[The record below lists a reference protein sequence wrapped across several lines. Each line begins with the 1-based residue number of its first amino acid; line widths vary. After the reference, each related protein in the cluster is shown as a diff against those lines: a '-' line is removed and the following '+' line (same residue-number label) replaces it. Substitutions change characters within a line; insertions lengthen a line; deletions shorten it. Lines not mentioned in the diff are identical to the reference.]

1 MGLDSGT
8 LSTVLFVVCIVVA
21 GLLAV
26 TWRQNQNVPAFGA
39 WTISFALCAAASAFL
54 LFRESLPGFLAVD
67 AASALRFLAF
77 GIALQAA
84 RHFTGRKVNWTIALA
99 PGFLWFATAALFGF
113 GGDLRTRVLIAS
125 PLVVAY
131 AFALAHDLWLASPRA
146 RWIARL
152 AAVVLVIHGATFAAR
167 FVFVLFFADALST
180 TGAGPGGPFHPIAIL
195 EAIVIMVALAFLLL
209 TAAKDEIG
217 LQHRDAAL
225 MDSLTGVPNRRAF
238 EAEAKRI
245 LLRAARDRT
254 FTALLLLDLD
264 RFKSINDT
272 WGHAV
277 GDLAL
282 VSFAKTVAEQLRGG
296 DVLGR
301 LGGEEFAVALVG
313 NRMDQAAILAER
325 VRRAV
330 AAVPIPVAQ
339 TSISMT
345 VSIGVAAVRGAVALD
360 ALLAQADAA
369 LYRAKAGGR
378 NRVELAAIPE
388 MEAEDSSPI
397 LTAAESRAA

>member
-1 MGLDSGT
+1 
-8 LSTVLFVVCIVVA
+8 
-21 GLLAV
+21 
-26 TWRQNQNVPAFGA
+26 
-39 WTISFALCAAASAFL
+39 
-54 LFRESLPGFLAVD
+54 
-67 AASALRFLAF
+67 
-77 GIALQAA
+77 
-84 RHFTGRKVNWTIALA
+84 
-99 PGFLWFATAALFGF
+99 
-113 GGDLRTRVLIAS
+113 
-125 PLVVAY
+125 
-131 AFALAHDLWLASPRA
+131 
-146 RWIARL
+146 
-152 AAVVLVIHGATFAAR
+152 
-167 FVFVLFFADALST
+167 
-180 TGAGPGGPFHPIAIL
+180 
-195 EAIVIMVALAFLLL
+195 
-209 TAAKDEIG
+209 
-217 LQHRDAAL
+217 
-225 MDSLTGVPNRRAF
+225 VPNRRAF

-282 VSFAKTVAEQLRGG
+282 VSFAKTLAEQLRGG

-339 TSISMT
+339 TSIGIT
-345 VSIGVAAVRGAVALD
+345 VSIGVAAVRGAAALD

-388 MEAEDSSPI
+388 VEAEDSSPI